1 MNCVCRYMMALVGKN
16 KDFFMVEIDFHHESF
31 IVKAMSENFKQRLIK
46 QTLESLWAI
55 SITYSP
61 PPPPPIK
68 KVRNIFKET

>member
-1 MNCVCRYMMALVGKN
+1 MNCVCRYMMALARKN

-61 PPPPPIK
+61 HPIK
-68 KVRNIFKET
+68 KVRNIFKGT